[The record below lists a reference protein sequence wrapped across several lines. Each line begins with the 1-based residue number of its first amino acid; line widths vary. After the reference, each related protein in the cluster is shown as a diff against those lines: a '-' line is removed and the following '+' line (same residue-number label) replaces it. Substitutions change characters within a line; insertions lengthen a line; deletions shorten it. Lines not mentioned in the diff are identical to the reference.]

1 MLVVPIAVLVV
12 GRKRRAHALSEI
24 VDVKDSSGERTYIRE
39 RKSRDRRVKST
50 FLGRGAERG

>member
-1 MLVVPIAVLVV
+1 MLVVPIAVV

-24 VDVKDSSGERTYIRE
+24 VDVKDSSGERTYFRE
-39 RKSRDRRVKST
+39 RKSRDRRVKGT